1 MLLQIHPDADTP
13 IYVQLRNQIVM
24 GIGRGELKTGER
36 LPTVRQMAQDTGI
49 NTMTVNKAYGIL
61 RKEGFIDIDRR
72 HGATVAAQTENCKDF
87 REKLE
92 NELLL
97 LVAESNIR
105 GVRRNEFL
113 ELCGRMYDQMFER
126 VVCPPGA
133 GQI

>member
-1 MLLQIHPDADTP
+1 MLLHIHPDTDTP

-24 GIGRGELKTGER
+24 GIGRGELRPGER

-72 HGATVAAQTENCKDF
+72 HGATVAVGTDCRGTLFQ
-87 REKLE
+87 EKLE
-92 NELLL
+92 EELLL
-97 LVAESNIR
+97 LVAESSIR

-113 ELCGRMYDQMFER
+113 ELCGRLYDQMY
-126 VVCPPGA
+126 PLPAPGSA
-133 GQI
+133 AY